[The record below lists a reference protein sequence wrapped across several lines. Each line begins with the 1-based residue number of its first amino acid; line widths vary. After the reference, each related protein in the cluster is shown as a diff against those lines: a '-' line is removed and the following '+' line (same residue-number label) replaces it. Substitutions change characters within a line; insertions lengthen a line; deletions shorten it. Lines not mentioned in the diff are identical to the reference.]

1 MRSTHRKDREKDEWG
16 ADETGEVGR
25 ETTRPGSRS
34 GSWGIRSTS
43 ASDGGGQR
51 GSRVRKGIEGGRAAA
66 RIGSLEGEG
75 RDKVGR
81 GLDLD
86 D

>member
-1 MRSTHRKDREKDEWG
+1 M
-16 ADETGEVGR
+16 GR

-51 GSRVRKGIEGGRAAA
+51 GSRVRKGIEGGR
-66 RIGSLEGEG
+66 GLVLWTEGEEI
-75 RDKVGR
+75 R
-81 GLDLD
+81 
-86 D
+86 